1 MNNET
6 KQEPLLIKAIYALQ
20 QSVIENPLPRDDEH
34 VEEAIKILQEA
45 MQLPDIHG
53 IGNDA
58 KTLTPQYIDALIKFE
73 EFSKSLERV
82 QFHKRDYVML
92 GKDAWDLAIQQRD
105 EIKRKMSDI
114 KLYLETHAIHCN
126 SGCK

>member
-1 MNNET
+1 MKSE
-6 KQEPLLIKAIYALQ
+6 ERPLLIKAIALLQ
-20 QSVIENPLPRDDEH
+20 QSVIENPLAKDDEN
-34 VEEAIKILQEA
+34 VGQAIEILQEA

-58 KTLTPQYIDALIKFE
+58 KTLTPQHIDALIKFE

-114 KLYLETHAIHCN
+114 KLYLETHAIHCI